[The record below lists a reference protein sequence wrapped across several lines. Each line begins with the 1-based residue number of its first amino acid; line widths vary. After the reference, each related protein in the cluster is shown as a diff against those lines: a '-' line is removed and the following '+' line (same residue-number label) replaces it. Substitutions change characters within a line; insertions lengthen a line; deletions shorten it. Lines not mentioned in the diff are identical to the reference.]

1 MRHHTGT
8 HLLLG
13 AARRVLGQHV
23 WQTGAQKGVESSR
36 VDITHYE
43 KITDD
48 QAREIERNASE
59 TALQDIP
66 VEAEWMPREKAEQA
80 YGFRLY
86 QGGVVPG
93 RELRVIKIDD
103 WDVEA
108 CGGTHCTRTG
118 QVGALKIL
126 RTERIQDGVE
136 RITFAAGTQALRVF
150 EEQEKKLKDISLA
163 VEAPVEKLDKY
174 VYTLVEEKTR
184 LAKRLEEISGE
195 WAQKESE
202 RLLTLA
208 KSVGSVK
215 LFAAKYTTAEENELV
230 QLNNR
235 IIESNPSAVTVL
247 LLAKGS
253 ARVFVGAGRKAIEDG
268 VHAGNLARK
277 LAAIVGGGGGG
288 KDYFGQGGGTKLA
301 AADEVIGRSEQAV
314 KEMLTK

>member
-23 WQTGAQKGVESSR
+23 WQTGAQKGVDSSR

-48 QAREIERNASE
+48 QAREIERKASE

-174 VYTLVEEKTR
+174 VYTLVEEKAR

-202 RLLTLA
+202 RLLASA
-208 KSVGSVK
+208 KAVGSVK
-215 LFAAKYTTAEENELV
+215 LFAAQYTSGEENDLV

-235 IIESNPSAVTVL
+235 IIEADPSAVTVL

-253 ARVFVGAGRKAIEDG
+253 ARIFVGAGRKAIERG

-301 AADEVIGRSEQAV
+301 AADDVIGRSEQEV
-314 KEMLTK
+314 KAMLTK